1 MPRSGNTE
9 RPKDT
14 DETKAASSATPAR
27 TRAPRRKAADVGA
40 ASRVAVAPIE
50 PPVAVTLAPEYV
62 NEPSDGVESPVE
74 APAES
79 PVLAEAVEDARVA
92 PHQYLT
98 FLLDEQEYGIEIQS
112 VQEIRGYTRVT
123 ALPNSPRH
131 LKGLLNVRGTVIP
144 VFDMRV
150 WFGKEAIPCTP
161 LSVIVTVNV
170 GARVVGLLV
179 DGVSDVREVQPGA
192 LVRPPDMGVAVN
204 TSLLTGLAAIDDRLL
219 TVLSLEQVVEGML
232 AA

>member
-62 NEPSDGVESPVE
+62 NEPSDEVESPVE

>member
-27 TRAPRRKAADVGA
+27 KRAPRRKPVAAAPV
-40 ASRVAVAPIE
+40 ASAPIE
-50 PPVAVTLAPEYV
+50 APVAATFTPECA
-62 NEPSDGVESPVE
+62 NEPGDGIESPVE
-74 APAES
+74 APA
-79 PVLAEAVEDARVA
+79 LAEVDSVESARVA

-98 FLLDEQEYGIEIQS
+98 FLLDDQEYGIEIQS

-123 ALPNSPRH
+123 TLPNSPRH

-179 DGVSDVREVQPGA
+179 DGVSDVREVQPGG

>member
-9 RPKDT
+9 SPKDT
-14 DETKAASSATPAR
+14 DENTAASNATSAR
-27 TRAPRRKAADVGA
+27 KRAPRRKAAVA
-40 ASRVAVAPIE
+40 AAATAPIE
-50 PPVAVTLAPEYV
+50 AP
-62 NEPSDGVESPVE
+62 NEAPIETPVE
-74 APAES
+74 APIEA
-79 PVLAEAVEDARVA
+79 LATAAEAGARVA

-98 FLLDEQEYGIEIQS
+98 FLLDEQEYGIEIQA

-123 ALPNSPRH
+123 TLPNSPRH

-161 LSVIVTVNV
+161 LSVIVTVMV
-170 GARVVGLLV
+170 RGRIVGLLV

>member
-1 MPRSGNTE
+1 MPRSGNTPS
-9 RPKDT
+9 PKAT
-14 DETKAASSATPAR
+14 DETKAASGATPAR
-27 TRAPRRKAADVGA
+27 KRTPRRKPTVAAIVPECASEANAVAEGPLDALVDAGANADADVVDA
-40 ASRVAVAPIE
+40 TTATAS
-50 PPVAVTLAPEYV
+50 
-62 NEPSDGVESPVE
+62 
-74 APAES
+74 AE
-79 PVLAEAVEDARVA
+79 ARVA

-150 WFGKEAIPCTP
+150 WFGKEPIPCTP